1 MARVSKAYYPL
12 EQVDTGIGDGVQLL
26 PRAEDS
32 KKRTERTC
40 TKSISHKFWPLNAI
54 ATEKE
59 QREQQDGGGKRGGYR
74 KRVGGSGHPL
84 VNRTLFRCGSVYRE
98 LPWKLN
104 PELWLFCD
112 SCRVVR
118 EAQIN

>member
-59 QREQQDGGGKRGGYR
+59 QREQQDGGA
-74 KRVGGSGHPL
+74 
-84 VNRTLFRCGSVYRE
+84 RE
-98 LPWKLN
+98 GVTGNVWVAAVIPW
-104 PELWLFCD
+104 
-112 SCRVVR
+112 S
-118 EAQIN
+118 I